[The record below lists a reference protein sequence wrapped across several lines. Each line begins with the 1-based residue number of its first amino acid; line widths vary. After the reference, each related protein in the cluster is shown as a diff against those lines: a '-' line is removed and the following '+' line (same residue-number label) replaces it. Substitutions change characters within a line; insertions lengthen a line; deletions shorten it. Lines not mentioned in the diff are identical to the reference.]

1 MSKGGSGWRREE
13 EWMIEE
19 QDNKESSSAT
29 ITVITSL
36 KWEWLYGF
44 YSTKNFCMYNLKEFV
59 NLPNYSIKPMS
70 LFH

>member
-19 QDNKESSSAT
+19 QDNRESSSAT

-36 KWEWLYGF
+36 K
-44 YSTKNFCMYNLKEFV
+44 
-59 NLPNYSIKPMS
+59 
-70 LFH
+70 